1 MIMEQK
7 LRDAD
12 IVIGTRYH
20 GKGSGISGWTLIRKL
35 LSVTTNNVTRTIL
48 DMNPSDITGAY
59 RLYKREV
66 LDTLMPHIKTTYG
79 YMFQIEIIFR
89 AGIANLKMTEVPIT
103 FVDRFF
109 GESKLGSSEI
119 ISYLEGMWSLITS

>member
-1 MIMEQK
+1 MIAEQK
-7 LRDAD
+7 LHDAD
-12 IVIGTRYH
+12 IVIGTRYR
-20 GKGSGISGWTLIRKL
+20 GKGSGISGWTLIRKF
-35 LSVTTNNVTRTIL
+35 LSVATNNFTRTVL
-48 DMNPSDITGAY
+48 DMNSSDITGAY

-66 LDTLMPHIKTTYG
+66 LDTLMPHVKTTYG

-89 AGIANLKMTEVPIT
+89 AGNANLKMAEIPIT

-119 ISYLEGMWSLITS
+119 ISYLEGLWSLLTS